1 MLRFILLVIA
11 FYLLFRIIQSVVR
24 FFLRS
29 WQRGEDERRREYDLP
44 RQPPKKE
51 PPQYRD
57 VKDARFKDLPDD
69 ESKPS

>member
-1 MLRFILLVIA
+1 MLRFVLLIIA
-11 FYLLFRIIQSVVR
+11 LYLLFRVIQRVVR
-24 FFLRS
+24 FFMRG
-29 WQRGEDERRREYDLP
+29 WQQGEGERRREYDLP
-44 RQPPKKE
+44 HQPLRKE